1 MEDIK
6 LRYADFS
13 DIDFVVNAIV
23 ESLKSG
29 TETVVYCKLF
39 NIDIEQFKEIAK
51 KMLNEDFEGHDFH
64 LGSFLI
70 AEVDGIP
77 AGTCTAWVENCSGVP
92 SSIIRANL
100 LLEFIDGELLKDL
113 HDKFNLMHQ
122 THLNRDKNSLQI
134 EFVYVDPKF
143 RGKGIAPLIIEGHIQ
158 RLKKRFPD
166 ITKAQVI
173 ASKTNDNALKAY
185 QKIGFETVIEKEV
198 TDPEAIKL
206 IPATKIVLMERA
218 I

>member
-1 MEDIK
+1 MEKIT
-6 LRYADFS
+6 LRYAEHK
-13 DIDFVVNAIV
+13 DIDFVVNAII

-29 TETVVYCKLF
+29 TDVVVYCKLF
-39 NIDIEQFKEIAK
+39 NIDIDQFKDIAK
-51 KMLNEDFEGHDFH
+51 KMLIEDFEGHDFH

-77 AGTCTAWVENCSGVP
+77 AGTCIAWVEYCSGVP

-122 THLNRDKNSLQI
+122 THLDRDKNTLQI
-134 EFVYVDPKF
+134 EFVYVDPNF
-143 RGKGIAPLIIEGHIQ
+143 RGRGIAPLIIEGHIE
-158 RLKKRFPD
+158 RLKKRFPQ
-166 ITKAQVI
+166 IIKAQVI

-198 TDPEAIKL
+198 TNPEAIKL
-206 IPATKIVLMERA
+206 IPANKIVLMERA

>member
-1 MEDIK
+1 MESIT
-6 LRYADFS
+6 LRYAEQR
-13 DIDFVVNAIV
+13 DIDFVVKAIV

-29 TETVVYCKLF
+29 TETIVYCKLF
-39 NIDIEQFKEIAK
+39 NINVEQFMEIAK
-51 KMLNEDFEGHDFH
+51 KMLSEDFEGHDFH

-70 AEVDGIP
+70 AEVDDIP
-77 AGTCTAWVENCSGVP
+77 AGTCIAWVEYSSGIA

-100 LLEFIDGELLKDL
+100 LLEFIEGDLLKDL

-122 THLNRDKNSLQI
+122 THLDREKNNLQI

-143 RGKGIAPLIIEGHIQ
+143 RGKGIAPLIIESHIE

-166 ITKAQVI
+166 ISKAQVI

-185 QKIGFETVIEKEV
+185 QKIGFEIVIEKEV
-198 TDPEAIKL
+198 IDPEAIKL
-206 IPATKIVLMERA
+206 IPANKIVLMEKF